1 MVRTKSAYPEFE
13 PLEFERATE
22 LKDIINRAGRE
33 RQAVLIEP
41 EEEEGLTGTGPVDLV
56 SPNEKTN
63 VLVRYQRHY

>member
-22 LKDIINRAGRE
+22 LKDIINRAGRDH
-33 RQAVLIEP
+33 QAVVINPSEQ
-41 EEEEGLTGTGPVDLV
+41 GLTGTASTNLV

>member
-22 LKDIINRAGRE
+22 LKDFINRAGRDK
-33 RQAVLIEP
+33 QALVIEP
-41 EEEEGLTGTGPVDLV
+41 EEEGLTGTAPPDLV

>member
-22 LKDIINRAGRE
+22 LKDIINRAGRDK
-33 RQAVLIEP
+33 QAVVIEP
-41 EEEEGLTGTGPVDLV
+41 EEEGLTGTAPDDLV

>member
-1 MVRTKSAYPEFE
+1 MVSTKTAYPEFE

-22 LKDIINRAGRE
+22 LRDIVNRAGRE
-33 RQAVLIEP
+33 KEAVVIEP
-41 EEEEGLTGTGPVDLV
+41 EEEGLTGTEPADLV

>member
-22 LKDIINRAGRE
+22 LRDIINRAGRSKE
-33 RQAVLIEP
+33 AVVIEP
-41 EEEEGLTGTGPVDLV
+41 EEDGLTGAEPSDLV
-56 SPNEKTN
+56 SPTEKTN